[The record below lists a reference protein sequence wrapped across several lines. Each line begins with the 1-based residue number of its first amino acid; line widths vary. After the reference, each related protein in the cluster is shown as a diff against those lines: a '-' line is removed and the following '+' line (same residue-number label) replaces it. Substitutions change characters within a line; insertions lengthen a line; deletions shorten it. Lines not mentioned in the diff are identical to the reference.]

1 MKYPFQGSN
10 LLGLAMK
17 ILTEEAKPLPAKYS
31 SDLNGIIMKLFIKNE
46 KKRISID

>member
-10 LLGLAMK
+10 LLGLAMN
-17 ILTEEAKPLPAKYS
+17 ILKKEVEPLPAKYS
-31 SDLNGIIMKLFIKNE
+31 SDLNDIVMKLFIKNE